1 MRRKRRILRELRLKI
16 RELERRAREREL
28 LAELGQ
34 FLGACQTTDEAYA
47 VAARSASV
55 LFRGDAGS
63 LCEITT
69 GRGGVLPIA
78 AWGNPPPGQRVFAT
92 MECWALRRGRVHVVD
107 DTSAG
112 VLRCGHV
119 AEPVGTGLLC
129 VPLVAQG
136 ETVGLLHLQ
145 VRRRVRRKRRA
156 ALLAD
161 RERLAVVFGEQIALA
176 LANIRLRA
184 TLREQSSRDPLTGL
198 FNRRYMEE
206 SLDREL
212 RRATREE
219 YSLGVIMADLDHL
232 KAFNDAYG
240 HAAGDM
246 ALQLVGTFL
255 HGAVRGEDVAC
266 RFGGEE
272 FVVILPKATLE
283 DTRRRAEALR
293 LGVASQRVE
302 PRGPTLPAVTM
313 SLGVAAFPDHGASAE
328 ALLQA
333 ADQALYRAKAAGRDR
348 VAVAGSAEPR
358 GIDVTTDPV

>member
-1 MRRKRRILRELRLKI
+1 VRRQRHILRELRLRI
-16 RELERRAREREL
+16 RDLERRAKEREL
-28 LAELGQ
+28 LAELAQ
-34 FLGACQTTDEAYA
+34 LLQACQTTDEAYA
-47 VAARSASV
+47 VAARSASA
-55 LFRGDAGS
+55 LFRGDGGS
-63 LCEITT
+63 ICEITSS
-69 GRGGVLPIA
+69 RSGVLPIA
-78 AWGNPPPGQRVFAT
+78 AWGRPLPSQRVFAPT
-92 MECWALRRGRVHVVD
+92 ECWALRRGRVHVVD
-107 DTSAG
+107 ETVAS

-136 ETVGLLHLQ
+136 DTIGLLHIQ
-145 VRRRVRRKRRA
+145 VRQRVRRRRRA

-161 RERLAVVFGEQIALA
+161 RQRQAVAVGEQIALA

-212 RRATREE
+212 RRAMRET
-219 YSLGVIMADLDHL
+219 YPLGVIMADLDHL
-232 KAFNDAYG
+232 KAFNDAHG

-246 ALQLVGTFL
+246 ALQLVGNFL

-283 DTRRRAEALR
+283 DTTRRAEALR

-302 PRGPTLPAVTM
+302 SRGPTLPAVTM
-313 SLGVAAFPDHGASAE
+313 SLGVAAFPDHGVSAE

-348 VAVAGSAEPR
+348 VAVAGSAGPR
-358 GIDVTTDPV
+358 GIDVIADPV

>member
-16 RELERRAREREL
+16 RELEHRAREREL
-28 LAELGQ
+28 LAEQGQ

-47 VAARSASV
+47 VAARCASV

-63 LCEITT
+63 LSEITT

-92 MECWALRRGRVHVVD
+92 TECWALRRGRVHVVD
-107 DTSAG
+107 DTAAG

-145 VRRRVRRKRRA
+145 VRRRVRRKKRA

-232 KAFNDAYG
+232 KAFNDAHG